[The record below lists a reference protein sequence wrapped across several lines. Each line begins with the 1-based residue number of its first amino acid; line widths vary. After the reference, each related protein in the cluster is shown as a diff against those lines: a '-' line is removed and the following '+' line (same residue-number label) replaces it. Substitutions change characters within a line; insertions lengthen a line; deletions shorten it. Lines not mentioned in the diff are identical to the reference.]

1 MSKNKIYNIGEIMK
15 MLPHRYPFLLVD
27 RLEVEEAGVK
37 GIGLKN
43 LTMNEEFFQGHFPND
58 PIMPGVL
65 QIEAMAQTA
74 GCIVISADP
83 NYAAK
88 ERGVLFMSIDGV
100 KFRKP
105 VRPGDQ
111 LKMHLEK
118 IKERRNIFVF
128 HGVAMVDDQVVS
140 EADLTAMLTEEN
152 AR

>member
-1 MSKNKIYNIGEIMK
+1 MSKIYNIDEIMK

-27 RLEVEEAGVK
+27 RLEIEEPGVK
-37 GIGLKN
+37 GVGLKN
-43 LTMNEEFFQGHFPND
+43 LTMNELFFQGHFPNN

-74 GCIVISADP
+74 GCVVMSADED
-83 NYAAK
+83 YAEK
-88 ERGVLFMSIDGV
+88 KRGVLFMSIDGV

-111 LKMHLEK
+111 LKMHVEK

-128 HGVAMVDDQVVS
+128 KGVGMVDGQVVS
-140 EADLTAMLTEEN
+140 EAELTAMITE
-152 AR
+152 

>member
-1 MSKNKIYNIGEIMK
+1 MAENKIYNIDEIMK

-27 RLEVEEAGVK
+27 KLGVEVPGEK

-43 LTMNEEFFQGHFPND
+43 LTMNELFFQGHFPNN

-74 GCIVISADP
+74 GCVVMSADE
-83 NYAAK
+83 NYAEK
-88 ERGVLFMSIDGV
+88 KRGVLFMSVDGV

-111 LKMHLEK
+111 LKMHVEK

-128 HGVAMVDDQVVS
+128 KGVGTVDDQVVS
-140 EADLTAMLTEEN
+140 EAELTAMITD
-152 AR
+152 

>member
-1 MSKNKIYNIGEIMK
+1 MAESKVYNIDEIMK

-27 RLEVEEAGVK
+27 RLIVEEAGVK
-37 GIGLKN
+37 GIGIKN
-43 LTMNEEFFQGHFPND
+43 LTMNELFFQGHFPGN

-74 GCIVISADP
+74 GCIVMSTDE
-83 NYAAK
+83 NYADK
-88 ERGVLFMSIDGV
+88 KCSVLFMSIDGV

-128 HGVAMVDDQVVS
+128 KGVSMVDEQIVS
-140 EADLTAMLTEEN
+140 EAELTAMIIEG
-152 AR
+152 

>member
-1 MSKNKIYNIGEIMK
+1 MSENKIYNIDEIMK

-27 RLEVEEAGVK
+27 RLEVEEPGVK
-37 GIGLKN
+37 GVGLKN
-43 LTMNEEFFQGHFPND
+43 LTMNELFFQGHFPGN

-74 GCIVISADP
+74 GCIVMCADE
-83 NYAAK
+83 NYAANP
-88 ERGVLFMSIDGV
+88 RSVLFMSVEGV

-118 IKERRNIFVF
+118 IRERRNIFVF
-128 HGVAMVDDQVVS
+128 KGVSMVDDQVVS
-140 EADLTAMLTEEN
+140 EAELTAMVV
-152 AR
+152 

>member
-1 MSKNKIYNIGEIMK
+1 MSENKIYNIDEIMK

-27 RLEVEEAGVK
+27 KLEVEEAGVK
-37 GIGLKN
+37 GVGLKN
-43 LTMNEEFFQGHFPND
+43 LTMNEAFFQGHFPNN

-74 GCIVISADP
+74 GCIVMSADE
-83 NYAAK
+83 NYAQNK
-88 ERGVLFMSIDGV
+88 RSVLFMSVDGV

-118 IKERRNIFVF
+118 IRERRNVYVF
-128 HGVAMVDDQVVS
+128 KGVSMVDGQVVS
-140 EADLTAMLTEEN
+140 EAELTAMIM
-152 AR
+152 

>member
-1 MSKNKIYNIGEIMK
+1 MSENKIYNIDEIMK

-27 RLEVEEAGVK
+27 RLEVEEAGIK

-43 LTMNEEFFQGHFPND
+43 LTMNELFFQGHFPNN

-74 GCIVISADP
+74 GCVVMSADE
-83 NYAAK
+83 NYAEK
-88 ERGVLFMSIDGV
+88 KRSVLFMSVDGV

-111 LKMHLEK
+111 LKMHVEK

-128 HGVAMVDDQVVS
+128 KGTGMVDGQVVS
-140 EADLTAMLTEEN
+140 EAELTAMIIDE
-152 AR
+152 

>member
-1 MSKNKIYNIGEIMK
+1 MSEEKIYNIDEIMK

-27 RLEVEEAGVK
+27 RLIVEEPGQR
-37 GIGLKN
+37 GIGIKN
-43 LTMNEEFFQGHFPND
+43 LTMNELFFQGHFPNN

-74 GCIVISADP
+74 GCVVVAGSGD
-83 NYAAK
+83 YETQK
-88 ERGVLFMSIDGV
+88 RSVLFMSVDGV

-118 IKERRNIFVF
+118 VKERRNIFVF
-128 HGVAMVDDQVVS
+128 KGVSTVDDQVVS
-140 EADLTAMLTEEN
+140 EAELTAMIVEEK
-152 AR
+152 